1 MSDIFTID
9 TVQQAFGQPNEIN
22 YTNQKD
28 GFTVELPS
36 GLKPSAFHFGDFM
49 KQIPNPVVLEIGCD
63 MGYSTK
69 FLLDSNPSLILYGID
84 PYDDYVDWNGNT
96 LTRRQEM
103 YQIVMD
109 KFKSYGDRFKLIRM
123 GSDEAVSMFE
133 DNFFDLI
140 FIDGLHTY
148 DQVKKD
154 CENYYSKCKDGA
166 IFAGHD
172 YNVIEGVNR
181 AVKEFAEKIGKKQIM
196 EGSEDTWFWIK

>member
-1 MSDIFTID
+1 MSETFTID
-9 TVQQAFGQPNEIN
+9 TVQHAFGQPMQTSN
-22 YTNQKD
+22 YRD
-28 GFTVELPS
+28 GFAVELPD
-36 GLKPSAFHFGDFM
+36 GFKPSALHFGQFM
-49 KQIPNPVVLEIGCD
+49 KQVPNPVVLEIGCD

-69 FLLDSNPSLILYGID
+69 FLLDSNPNLILYGVD

-96 LTRRQEM
+96 LSRRQEM
-103 YQIVMD
+103 YQIVVD

-133 DNFFDLI
+133 DNFFDLV

-154 CENYYSKCKDGA
+154 CENYYSKCKEGA

-172 YNVIEGVNR
+172 YNVIQGVNR
-181 AVKEFAEKIGKKQIM
+181 AVKEFAATVDKKIM
-196 EGSEDTWFWIK
+196 EGAEDTWFWIK